1 MLPAV
6 TFIDQKTVGVK
17 DRLFGPPVAKLLCYH
32 CDGRSDQI
40 AFPGQ
45 TGHHRPKT
53 GIAML
58 KFSANLGFLWT
69 DLALPDAVRAAAAA
83 GFDAV
88 ECHFPF
94 AIPPAEV
101 TAALTATNMPMLGL
115 NTRRGDRADDF
126 GLAAMVGREAAARA
140 AIDEAV
146 SYAAAIKARAVHVMA
161 GRSGGGKAAA
171 RCFCANLAYAAA
183 AAAAHGITILIE
195 PINRRDVP
203 DYHLSAIEDAID
215 IIGAVGAE
223 NIKMMFDC
231 YHIQIMQGD
240 VTRRLCDHL
249 NFIGHVQIAA
259 VPDRGE
265 PDGGELDY
273 QYLLT
278 ELDAAGYDGFVGAEY
293 RPRTTTEAGLGWLR
307 ASRSWSA

>member
-1 MLPAV
+1 
-6 TFIDQKTVGVK
+6 
-17 DRLFGPPVAKLLCYH
+17 
-32 CDGRSDQI
+32 
-40 AFPGQ
+40 
-45 TGHHRPKT
+45 
-53 GIAML
+53 ML

-94 AIPPAEV
+94 AIAPADV

-126 GLAAMVGREAAARA
+126 GLAALVGREAAARA

-146 SYAAAIKARAVHVMA
+146 GYAAAIKARAVHVMA

-171 RCFCANLAYAAA
+171 RCFRANLAYAAA

-203 DYHLSAIEDAID
+203 DYHLSTTEDAVD
-215 IIGAVGAE
+215 IIAAVGAE

-240 VTRRLCDHL
+240 VTHRIQTYLPY
-249 NFIGHVQIAA
+249 IGHVQIAA

-265 PDGGELDY
+265 PDDGELDY
-273 QYLLT
+273 HYVLT
-278 ELDAAGYDGFVGAEY
+278 ALDAAGYDGFVGAEY
-293 RPRTTTEAGLGWLR
+293 RPRTTTAAGLGWLS
-307 ASRSWSA
+307 AARSWAS